1 AKGQGQSAAGRAN
14 EESSPHSTRL
24 QSAASTLQST
34 QGTPVSDRRR
44 RCPPQG
50 CPPQSSQ
57 HTKAGRGASPQ
68 GTVPSAAR
76 QGAILAPRRLTPAIF
91 FFFFLLLLLL
101 LPPVPTVRA
110 RRSPPR
116 RHHPPPQNDSLR
128 GRCQRRR
135 DAPSSSSSSSAAPP
149 SAWANRPPGCPS
161 REKRSP
167 AGASASRWQIAPRD
181 EVSEQQNDVCRSAD
195 KHHVNGNR
203 MVEPFPEG
211 TQMAMFGMGCFW
223 GAERKFWRQKGVYS
237 TQVGYAGGYTPN
249 PTYKEVCSGKTGH
262 TEAVRVVYQPENIS
276 FEKLLKVFWENHDPT
291 QGMRQGNDFG
301 TQYRSAIYTFSQEQ
315 MEAALKSKE
324 EYQKV
329 LTESG
334 FGAITTEIRE
344 APEFYYAEDY
354 HQQYLSKNPDGYCG
368 LGGTGISCPIG
379 IKK

>member
-1 AKGQGQSAAGRAN
+1 M
-14 EESSPHSTRL
+14 PT
-24 QSAASTLQST
+24 
-34 QGTPVSDRRR
+34 
-44 RCPPQG
+44 
-50 CPPQSSQ
+50 
-57 HTKAGRGASPQ
+57 
-68 GTVPSAAR
+68 
-76 QGAILAPRRLTPAIF
+76 APRRPL
-91 FFFFLLLLLL
+91 FLLFLLRSSTFSMGESTSR
-101 LPPVPTVRA
+101 LPLEGEALPGRSQRVPV
-110 RRSPPR
+110 
-116 RHHPPPQNDSLR
+116 
-128 GRCQRRR
+128 
-135 DAPSSSSSSSAAPP
+135 
-149 SAWANRPPGCPS
+149 
-161 REKRSP
+161 
-167 AGASASRWQIAPRD
+167 
-181 EVSEQQNDVCRSAD
+181 AD

-211 TQMAMFGMGCFW
+211 TQMAMF
-223 GAERKFWRQKGVYS
+223 
-237 TQVGYAGGYTPN
+237 
-249 PTYKEVCSGKTGH
+249 GKTGH